1 MPLLR
6 LVNVH
11 PGEGRRVF
19 GMFALLGL
27 IIATS
32 YILKPVRSSVFLSQF
47 GAERLP
53 YVYLM
58 VALVLGLVAT
68 GFARLSSR
76 TNVTRLFVV
85 AALLFASHIVLFW
98 IALIMDWVW
107 TGFVFYVWVSI
118 FTALM
123 PSLFWLLANYVFY
136 SNEGRRLFPVVMAGG
151 LLGSIAGG
159 ALTSLLVPVVGTSGL
174 LLSAGGLLVLIA
186 FLVRWN
192 VAREA
197 ERITERRYDLAR
209 SERSRAVSDEPTPLA
224 LIVRSRYLRLLA
236 ALILLAALVSTLVD
250 YQFNVS
256 AEQSFPTRDA
266 LTRFFGTFFAS
277 INVVA
282 FALQLLV
289 AGRLLGRFGV
299 AAGLVLLPAA
309 LFGSSLF
316 VLAMPSL
323 ASAALVKACDDGLSN
338 SVNRAS
344 VEILYLPVSLAL
356 KNRLKAWLDMFVER
370 VSRGLG
376 GLTLLAATSLLSMSA
391 SQIGLLVGFLTI
403 PWLVLVVW
411 LNREYVNTFRDSIAR
426 RDITDFTSSLTD
438 PASLSVFRQVLAGN
452 DTREI
457 LYALELL
464 AGTEDELLLRQAAS
478 LTDHPNA
485 EIRRA
490 AFRLLRGAAASPI
503 DQLERRVL
511 DEEPRVAAEAFA
523 LYLRVDPDAASR
535 TLDFVIELNDIQ
547 RIQAVLDC
555 LEQSETT
562 LSVLVLERIVRD
574 HVYEE
579 KAGARMLAAQAL
591 GFLTTPPDALPS
603 WLVSLLGDQDIE
615 VARRAARSAGRLRVI
630 DAFPALVEQ
639 LRRPPLRV
647 EARRALARYGPEA
660 LDRLSQLLRDDT
672 QEIDLRRALPQAIAE
687 IDQQGGVEVLF
698 DILPQDD
705 QRLHYQAIKGLSKL
719 RSRNPMLRFPRT
731 EVERLVEHERAA
743 LLDLARLTASIR
755 RDAPEAQTSHSLLLL
770 VLDERIEFTR
780 ERIFRLLGLQYS
792 QDEIASVFNRLAHA
806 RPAIRSAALEYLANL
821 LSKSHRRSLLPLLEA
836 QSSFSIYQRGL
847 ELTGVRAPAFSEA
860 LERLAL
866 STDDWLAACAITVAG
881 DKGLAAS
888 LPGLEELRAH
898 ESLRVREAVEHA
910 VRPGGGSR
918 DSGRP

>member
-1 MPLLR
+1 MPFLR

-53 YVYLM
+53 YVYLL
-58 VALVLGLVAT
+58 VALVLGFVAA

-76 TNVTRLFVV
+76 TNVVRLFVG
-85 AALLFASHIVLFW
+85 AAALFASHIVLFW
-98 IALIMDWVW
+98 IALVMDWIW

-174 LLSAGGLLVLIA
+174 LLSAAGLLILVA

-197 ERITERRYDLAR
+197 ERITERRFDLAR
-209 SERSRAVSDEPTPLA
+209 SERSHAVSDESSPLA
-224 LIVRSRYLRLLA
+224 LVARSRYLRLLA
-236 ALILLAALVSTLVD
+236 ALIVLATLVSTLVD
-250 YQFNVS
+250 YQFNVA
-256 AEQSFPTRDA
+256 AEDSFPTRDA
-266 LTRFFGTFFAS
+266 LTRFFGTFFAG

-309 LFGSSLF
+309 LLGSSLF
-316 VLAMPSL
+316 LFAMPSL
-323 ASAALVKACDDGLSN
+323 VSAALVKASDDGLSN

-376 GLTLLAATSLLSMSA
+376 GLTLLAATTLLSMPPT
-391 SQIGLLVGFLTI
+391 QIGLLVAFLTV

-426 RDITDFTSSLTD
+426 RDITDLTAHLTD
-438 PASLSVFRQVLAGN
+438 PASLSVFQQVLAGD

-478 LTDHPNA
+478 LTDHPSA

-523 LYLRVDPDAASR
+523 LFLRVDPDGANR
-535 TLDFVIELNDIQ
+535 TLDFVIERNDVE
-547 RIQAVLDC
+547 RIRAVLDC

-562 LSVLVLERIVRD
+562 LSDLVLERIVRD
-574 HVYEE
+574 RVYDET
-579 KAGARMLAAQAL
+579 AGARMLAAQAL

-603 WLVSLLGDQDIE
+603 WLVRLLGDPDIE
-615 VARRAARSAGRLRVI
+615 VARRAARSAGRLRVTE
-630 DAFPALVEQ
+630 AFPALVEQ

-660 LDRLSQLLRDDT
+660 LDGLSGLLRDDT
-672 QEIDLRRALPQAIAE
+672 QEIDLRRAIPQAVAE
-687 IDQQGGVEVLF
+687 IDGQDGVEVLF

-719 RSRNPMLRFPRT
+719 RSRNPTLRFPRT

-755 RDAPEAQTSHSLLLL
+755 RYPPEEGTSHALLLL

-780 ERIFRLLGLQYS
+780 ERIFRLLGLQYA
-792 QDEIASVFNRLAHA
+792 QGEIASVFNRLAHA

-836 QSSFSIYQRGL
+836 ESSPSIYRHGL
-847 ELTGVRAPAFSEA
+847 ELTGVRAPAFAEA
-860 LERLAL
+860 LGRLAL

-888 LPGLEELRAH
+888 LPGLEELREH
-898 ESLRVREAVEHA
+898 KSPRVREAVKHA
-910 VRPGGGSR
+910 VKPALGSR
-918 DSGRP
+918 GPGRP